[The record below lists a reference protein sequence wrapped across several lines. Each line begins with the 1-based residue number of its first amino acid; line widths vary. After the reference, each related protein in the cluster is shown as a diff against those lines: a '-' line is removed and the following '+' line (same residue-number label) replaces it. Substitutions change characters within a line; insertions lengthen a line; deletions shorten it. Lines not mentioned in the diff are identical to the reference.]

1 MAQLYF
7 EPATSKIGDD
17 TFLVVPKNDS
27 DTIDVAEYNPESEE
41 EISADVQSGTYRFIA
56 KCSEVVKDVIFG
68 LWGNPT
74 TVNGVLT
81 GHSHSADIV
90 QALIIKYGSTYTTE
104 TATVDGETVTGYPVE
119 TDNVTRYYETQE
131 AAFTAIVAYVK
142 RKLRARP
149 QAASAEQESE
159 VEENE
164 S

>member
-7 EPATSKIGDD
+7 EPAASKIGND
-17 TFLVVPKNDS
+17 TFLVVPKNNN
-27 DTIDVAEYNPESEE
+27 DTIDVAEYDPESEKV
-41 EISADVQSGTYRFIA
+41 ISADIQSGSYQFIA
-56 KCSEVVKDVIFG
+56 KCSEVVKDIIFG

-81 GHSHSADIV
+81 GHSHKDDII
-90 QALIIKYGSTYTTE
+90 QALIVKYGSTFTIT

-119 TDNVTRYYETQE
+119 MDNVTHYYETQ
-131 AAFTAIVAYVK
+131 ADAFGAIVNYVK
-142 RKLRARP
+142 RRLRTVQP
-149 QAASAEQESE
+149 SANEEE

>member
-7 EPATSKIGDD
+7 EPAASKIGAD
-17 TFLVVPKNDS
+17 TYIVVPKNNS
-27 DTIDVAEYNPESEE
+27 DTIDVAEYDPNAESQP
-41 EISADVQSGTYRFIA
+41 SADVKTGAYRFIA

-68 LWGNPT
+68 LYGNPV

-90 QALIIKYGSTYTTE
+90 QALIVKYGNTYTTE

-119 TDNVTRYYETQE
+119 TDNVTRYYETQAE
-131 AAFTAIVAYVK
+131 AFEAIVNYVK
-142 RKLRARP
+142 RKLRPTP
-149 QAASAEQESE
+149 QVAPAEESE
-159 VEENE
+159 GEENE

>member
-7 EPATSKIGDD
+7 EPAASKIGAD
-17 TFLVVPKNDS
+17 TYIVVPKNNS
-27 DTIDVAEYNPESEE
+27 DTIDVAEYDPNAESQP
-41 EISADVQSGTYRFIA
+41 SADVKTGAYRFIA

-68 LWGNPT
+68 LYGNPV

-90 QALIIKYGSTYTTE
+90 QALIVKYGSTYTTE
-104 TATVDGETVTGYPVE
+104 TATVDGESVTGYPVE
-119 TDNVTRYYETQE
+119 IGETTRYYETQAE
-131 AAFTAIVAYVK
+131 AFEAIVNYVK
-142 RKLRARP
+142 RRLRAVQP
-149 QAASAEQESE
+149 SANEEE

>member
-7 EPATSKIGDD
+7 EPASSKIGAD
-17 TFLVVPKNDS
+17 TFLVVPKNNADE
-27 DTIDVAEYNPESEE
+27 IDVAEYDGESQIAAEVKTG
-41 EISADVQSGTYRFIA
+41 AYRFIA

-68 LWGNPT
+68 LYGNPV

-90 QALIIKYGSTYTTE
+90 QALIVKYGNTYTTE
-104 TATVDGETVTGYPVE
+104 TASVDGETVTGYPVE
-119 TDNVTRYYETQE
+119 MDGTTHYYETQE

-142 RKLRARP
+142 RKLRAVQP
-149 QAASAEQESE
+149 SANEEESE
-159 VEENE
+159 GENE

>member
-1 MAQLYF
+1 MAQLFF
-7 EPATSKIGDD
+7 EPASSKIGDD
-17 TFLVVPKNDS
+17 TFLVVPKNNS
-27 DTIDVAEYNPESEE
+27 DTIDVAEYDPESEE
-41 EISADVQSGTYRFIA
+41 EISADVKTGSYQFIA

-90 QALIIKYGSTYTTE
+90 LALIVKYGSTYTTE

-119 TDNVTRYYETQE
+119 IGEHTTYYETQAE
-131 AAFTAIVAYVK
+131 AFGAIVNYVK
-142 RKLRARP
+142 RKLRPTP
-149 QAASAEQESE
+149 QVAPVEEESE
-159 VEENE
+159 GEDE